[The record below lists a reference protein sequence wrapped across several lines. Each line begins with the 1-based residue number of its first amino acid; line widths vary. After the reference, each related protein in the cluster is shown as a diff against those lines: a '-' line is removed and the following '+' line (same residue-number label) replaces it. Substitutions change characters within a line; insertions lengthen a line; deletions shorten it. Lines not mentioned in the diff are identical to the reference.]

1 MPTIPTNNNARN
13 LKTAAL
19 WGLLILVFAI
29 VPVMTTSDYKINVAS
44 HILVWG
50 LFAVSFNMLWGVTGM
65 LSFGQ
70 ALYYGL
76 GAYSVGLM
84 VDHLGSAWF
93 LPAMGVGLLMAF
105 VLSFLLGLLVIRVGG
120 VYFTMLTLA
129 FAQLAWQ
136 ITFKWYDFT
145 GGDDGIQGII
155 PPGIL
160 ENRIVYYYFVLVM
173 VFLSIW
179 FLKRIAYSPFGMILR
194 CVQQNPARVRFLGRR
209 VRRNQLRVYMVSSFF
224 AALAGALMAGV
235 DSSIHTDMLFWT
247 TSGEAILMTVLG
259 GISHFFGPFFGAAV
273 FILIEDNIGAYT
285 EFWPLIIGSVI
296 LVMVIVFPKGIVG
309 EAMRLMDRFFKGEKT
324 TGKSEKTTVLSK
336 GIVGEGVRPQARIGK
351 IGTRRQK

>member
-1 MPTIPTNNNARN
+1 MMNDNARH
-13 LKTAAL
+13 LRTASL
-19 WGLLILVFAI
+19 WVLLILIFAL
-29 VPVMTTSDYKINVAS
+29 VPVVTTSGYKLNVAS
-44 HILVWG
+44 HIMVWG
-50 LFAVSFNMLWGVTGM
+50 LFAVSLNMLWGITGM

-70 ALYYGL
+70 ALYFGF

-84 VDHLGSAWF
+84 INYLGAGWF
-93 LPAMGVGLLMAF
+93 LPGLVLGLLLVV

-136 ITFKWYDFT
+136 ITFKWYNFT

-160 ENRIVYYYFVLVM
+160 GNRIVYYYFVLIL

-179 FLKRIAYSPFGMILR
+179 LLKRMAYSPFGMVLR
-194 CVQQNPARVRFLGRR
+194 CVQQNPERVRFLGRR

-224 AALAGALMAGV
+224 AALAGSLMAGV
-235 DSSIHTDMLFWT
+235 DSSIHTDMFFWT

-259 GISHFFGPFFGAAV
+259 GISQFFGPFFGAAV

-285 EFWPLIIGSVI
+285 EYWPLIIGSI
-296 LVMVIVFPKGIVG
+296 MLTMVIVFPKGIVG
-309 EAMRLMDRFFKGEKT
+309 EALSLKARFDKT
-324 TGKSEKTTVLSK
+324 GA
-336 GIVGEGVRPQARIGK
+336 GR
-351 IGTRRQK
+351 

>member
-1 MPTIPTNNNARN
+1 MTNNAARRINA
-13 LKTAAL
+13 TAL
-19 WGLLILVFAI
+19 WGIVLLIFAL
-29 VPVMTTSDYKINVAS
+29 VPVFTTSAYKINVAS

-50 LFAVSFNMLWGVTGM
+50 LFAVSFNMLWGITGM

-84 VDHLGSAWF
+84 VEYMGNGWF
-93 LPAMGVGLLMAF
+93 LPAIALGLVIA
-105 VLSFLLGLLVIRVGG
+105 VALSFLLGLLVIRVGG

-160 ENRIVYYYFVLVM
+160 ENRAAYYYFVLTL

-179 FLKRIAYSPFGMILR
+179 ILKRVAYSPFGMILR
-194 CVQQNPARVRFLGRR
+194 CVQQNPDRVRFLGRR
-209 VRRNQLRVYMVSSFF
+209 VRRNQLRVYVVSSFF
-224 AALAGALMAGV
+224 AALAGGLMAGV
-235 DSSIHTDMLFWT
+235 DSSIHTDMFFWT
-247 TSGEAILMTVLG
+247 TSGEAILMSVLG
-259 GISHFFGPFFGAAV
+259 GINQFFGPFIGAAV
-273 FILIEDNIGAYT
+273 FILIEDNIGART
-285 EFWPLIIGSVI
+285 EFWPLIIGSIMLIMVI
-296 LVMVIVFPKGIVG
+296 LFPKGIVG
-309 EAMRLMDRFFKGEKT
+309 EVLRLKARF
-324 TGKSEKTTVLSK
+324 GKNDA
-336 GIVGEGVRPQARIGK
+336 GR
-351 IGTRRQK
+351 

>member
-1 MPTIPTNNNARN
+1 MTDNSKNQ
-13 LKTAAL
+13 LKAASL
-19 WGLLILVFAI
+19 WGLLLVVFAL
-29 VPVMTTSDYKINVAS
+29 VPALTTSVYKLNVAS

-50 LFAVSFNMLWGVTGM
+50 LFAVSFNMLWGITGM

-76 GAYSVGLM
+76 GAYAVGLM
-84 VDHLGSAWF
+84 TTYWGSGWF
-93 LPAMGVGLLMAF
+93 LPAIAVGLAGVV

-129 FAQLAWQ
+129 FAQLTWQ

-160 ENRIVYYYFVLVM
+160 ENRIVYYYFVLVL
-173 VFLSIW
+173 VFASIW
-179 FLKRIAYSPFGMILR
+179 ILKRMAYSPFGLVLR
-194 CVQQNPARVRFLGRR
+194 CVQQNPDRVRFLGRR

-224 AALAGALMAGV
+224 CALAGSLMAGV

-247 TSGEAILMTVLG
+247 TSGEAILMSVLG
-259 GISHFFGPFFGAAV
+259 GITQFFGPLIGAAV
-273 FILIEDNIGAYT
+273 FILIEDNIGART
-285 EFWPLIIGSVI
+285 EYWPLIIGSI
-296 LVMVIVFPKGIVG
+296 MLFMVIVFPRGIVG
-309 EAMRLMDRFFKGEKT
+309 EVLRLKSRLGSAFSGRQSDKEPEALPLKT
-324 TGKSEKTTVLSK
+324 NLGKNETG
-336 GIVGEGVRPQARIGK
+336 R
-351 IGTRRQK
+351 

>member
-1 MPTIPTNNNARN
+1 MTNDTARRISATSLWTIII
-13 LKTAAL
+13 LIFAL
-19 WGLLILVFAI
+19 VPI
-29 VPVMTTSDYKINVAS
+29 VTTSAYKINVAS

-50 LFAVSFNMLWGVTGM
+50 LFAVSFNMLWGITGM

-84 VDHLGSAWF
+84 VEYLGNGWF
-93 LPAMGVGLLMAF
+93 LPAIALGLIM
-105 VLSFLLGLLVIRVGG
+105 VIIVSFLLGLLVIRVGG

-129 FAQLAWQ
+129 FAQLVWQ

-145 GGDDGIQGII
+145 GGDDGIQSII

-173 VFLSIW
+173 VFVSIW
-179 FLKRIAYSPFGMILR
+179 ILKRMAYSPFGLVLR

-209 VRRNQLRVYMVSSFF
+209 VRRNQLRIYMVSSFF
-224 AALAGALMAGV
+224 AALAGSLMAGV

-247 TSGEAILMTVLG
+247 TSGEAILMSVLG
-259 GISHFFGPFFGAAV
+259 GINQFFGPFIGAAI
-273 FILIEDNIGAYT
+273 FILIEDNIGART
-285 EFWPLIIGSVI
+285 EYWPLIIGSIMLIMVI
-296 LVMVIVFPKGIVG
+296 LFPKGIVG
-309 EAMRLMDRFFKGEKT
+309 EVLRLKAWF
-324 TGKSEKTTVLSK
+324 GKN
-336 GIVGEGVRPQARIGK
+336 GGG
-351 IGTRRQK
+351 RQP

>member
-1 MPTIPTNNNARN
+1 MLEKITRRLIPASPF
-13 LKTAAL
+13 
-19 WGLLILVFAI
+19 GLLVLIFAM
-29 VPVMTTSDYKINVAS
+29 VPVITNSPYKLNVAS

-50 LFAVSFNMLWGVTGM
+50 LFAVSFNMLWGITGM

-84 VDHLGSAWF
+84 VEYLGSTWF
-93 LPAMGVGLLMAF
+93 LPALAAGLLMAF

-160 ENRIVYYYFVLVM
+160 QNRIVYYYFVLLL

-179 FLKRIAYSPFGMILR
+179 TLKRMAYSPFGMILR
-194 CVQQNPARVRFLGRR
+194 CIQQNPERIRFLGRR
-209 VRRNQLRVYMVSSFF
+209 VRRNQLRIYMISSFF
-224 AALAGALMAGV
+224 AALAGGMMAGV
-235 DSSIHTDMLFWT
+235 DSSIHTDMLLWT
-247 TSGEAILMTVLG
+247 TSGEAILMSVLG
-259 GISHFFGPFFGAAV
+259 GISQFFGPFFGAAV
-273 FILIEDNIGAYT
+273 FILLEDNIGAVT
-285 EFWPLIIGSVI
+285 EYWPLIIGSVM
-296 LVMVIVFPKGIVG
+296 LFMVIIFPKGIVG
-309 EAMRLMDRFFKGEKT
+309 EALGLKVRFGKT
-324 TGKSEKTTVLSK
+324 GTGRSS
-336 GIVGEGVRPQARIGK
+336 
-351 IGTRRQK
+351 